1 VRQIQSRNRELAS
14 QVADRTAEL
23 RHKNEQLEKS
33 QAIIEAINAETGL
46 QPLLNA
52 VLEQTRVIPGV
63 EKASALIYDEGL
75 AAFVFKASLGW
86 DLLQIGPIEVSGD
99 DAHARYVE
107 HAEEIAEDI
116 FLERDVADRP
126 GSELLRGLETPA
138 SLLVMRISSGDQV
151 EGYLVFD
158 NMHRRDA
165 FDRQDLELLISLKE
179 HIRSAFVK
187 TRLLENLRRSLDH
200 LKTTQAQLV
209 QSEKLASLGQLT
221 AGIAHE
227 IKNPLNF
234 INNFAALCA
243 ELADEV
249 EDEIRSRGAA
259 DENIEA
265 ILSDLRLNAE
275 KIQEHGRRADGIVK
289 SMLEHSRGKS
299 GERRETDLNALLDEY
314 VSLAYHGMRA
324 QETQFNCRIER
335 SFDGSIGHLDLVP
348 QDLGRVFINI
358 LNNAFYAVYEKS
370 KTCGEVYEP
379 AVAVS
384 TVRFNGS
391 VEIRINDNGPG
402 VPETLR
408 KKIFE
413 PFYTTKP
420 TGSGTGLGLSL
431 SHDIVTQV
439 HGGEM
444 YVESIEGE
452 QTTFVINI
460 PVGAENGQFAT
471 EN

>member
-1 VRQIQSRNRELAS
+1 
-14 QVADRTAEL
+14 
-23 RHKNEQLEKS
+23 
-33 QAIIEAINAETGL
+33 
-46 QPLLNA
+46 
-52 VLEQTRVIPGV
+52 
-63 EKASALIYDEGL
+63 
-75 AAFVFKASLGW
+75 
-86 DLLQIGPIEVSGD
+86 
-99 DAHARYVE
+99 
-107 HAEEIAEDI
+107 
-116 FLERDVADRP
+116 
-126 GSELLRGLETPA
+126 
-138 SLLVMRISSGDQV
+138 
-151 EGYLVFD
+151 
-158 NMHRRDA
+158 
-165 FDRQDLELLISLKE
+165 
-179 HIRSAFVK
+179 
-187 TRLLENLRRSLDH
+187 
-200 LKTTQAQLV
+200 
-209 QSEKLASLGQLT
+209 
-221 AGIAHE
+221 
-227 IKNPLNF
+227 
-234 INNFAALCA
+234 
-243 ELADEV
+243 
-249 EDEIRSRGAA
+249 
-259 DENIEA
+259 
-265 ILSDLRLNAE
+265 
-275 KIQEHGRRADGIVK
+275 
-289 SMLEHSRGKS
+289 MLEHSRGKS
-299 GERRETDLNALLDEY
+299 GERRETDLNTLLDEY

-370 KTCGEVYEP
+370 KTNGEVYEP

-431 SHDIVTQV
+431 SYDIVTQV